1 MTDLKVVIGERF
13 YKWLQDHQA
22 TLFQQTWNSTS
33 TVLQNSDLHILD
45 GFDIAEWEWLIVP
58 LTIAVRQ
65 AVGAMVRSICGEDI
79 NEDEVNELVLDIID
93 SRKAYYCIGVV
104 WRTILKYFSK
114 RSRIVKSIRAMFIS
128 RAQAEAEGLPTQEV
142 DSK

>member
-45 GFDIAEWEWLIVP
+45 CFDIAEWEWLIAP

-79 NEDEVNELVLDIID
+79 NEDEVNELVLDMHNRFKK
-93 SRKAYYCIGVV
+93 SVLLHRGGVANYSEVLLQTLTHRKVNSSHVY
-104 WRTILKYFSK
+104 
-114 RSRIVKSIRAMFIS
+114 
-128 RAQAEAEGLPTQEV
+128 
-142 DSK
+142 